1 MVRTYSPKLVD
12 LVNQDNGKY
21 NLGIDLA
28 KHCIAAGLNASY
40 VAEVLET
47 SRMTVHAWFRGGV
60 IRPNTRAKIE
70 VFIDILEEDT
80 KRGLL
85 PVNSLAQA
93 KAYAEDILGR
103 PLKSSS
109 FKEPD

>member
-28 KHCIAAGLNASY
+28 KHCIEAGLNASY
-40 VAEVLET
+40 VAEILET

-60 IRPNTRAKIE
+60 IRPSTRTKIE
-70 VFIDILEEDT
+70 VFIDILEED
-80 KRGLL
+80 KRRGLL

-103 PLKSSS
+103 PLKSGLL
-109 FKEPD
+109 KEPD

>member
-1 MVRTYSPKLVD
+1 MYSPKLVE

-28 KHCIAAGLNASY
+28 KHCIEAGLNATY
-40 VAEVLET
+40 VAEILET
-47 SRMTVHAWFRGGV
+47 SRVTVHAWFRGGT
-60 IRPNTRAKIE
+60 IRPNTRPKIR

-80 KRGLL
+80 KRRLL
-85 PVNSLAQA
+85 PVNTLAQA

-103 PLKSSS
+103 PLKRNSL
-109 FKEPD
+109 KTPD

>member
-1 MVRTYSPKLVD
+1 MVRLYSPKLVA

-21 NLGIDLA
+21 SLGIDLA
-28 KHCIAAGLNASY
+28 KHCIEAGLNATY
-40 VAEVLET
+40 VAEILET
-47 SRMTVHAWFRGGV
+47 SRMTVHAWFRGGT
-60 IRPNTRAKIE
+60 IRPNTRPKIE

-80 KRGLL
+80 RRGLL
-85 PVNSLAQA
+85 PVNTLAQA

-109 FKEPD
+109 LKASD